1 MIKNISNRI
10 KTGKYIS
17 ILSALLLFMT
27 FLTGLRYYINQ
38 NIFKSFNLGNL
49 GTFGT
54 KLEVSV
60 IVLIFMGLGCILGFG
75 LYYLTRKRIKQR
87 TCVTLYSVSGLFA
100 IIILLIQPYNL
111 QLMLPGVNQQN
122 IAMINCIAI
131 IVFGAV
137 ETLLLSWSLN
147 VHILRLSQNITSID
161 LIYLV
166 CIVVIATLTALLCVG
181 YGISFAICVAVYAS
195 VLLGVNILHSFVVD
209 KDAIKQACKI
219 NNITWIVHGCL
230 YALVAVL
237 LLCSY
242 FIVEPMIAIG

>member
-17 ILSALLLFMT
+17 ILSALLLLMT

-49 GTFGT
+49 GAFGT

-60 IVLIFMGLGCILGFG
+60 IVVIFMGLGCILGFG
-75 LYYLTRKRIKQR
+75 LYYLNRKRIKQR
-87 TCVTLYSVSGLFA
+87 TCVTLYSAAGLFA
-100 IIILLIQPYNL
+100 ILILLIQPYNL
-111 QLMLPGVNQQN
+111 QLMFTGVNQQN

-137 ETLLLSWSLN
+137 ETLLLSWALN
-147 VHILRLSQNITSID
+147 VHLVRMSQEYTHTD

-166 CIVVIATLTALLCVG
+166 CAVVVAVVTALLCVG
-181 YGISFAICVAVYAS
+181 YGISFAICTAVYAS
-195 VLLGVNILHSFVVD
+195 ILLGVNIIHSFVVD
-209 KDAIKQACKI
+209 KEAIKQECMTSK
-219 NNITWIVHGCL
+219 ITWIIQGSL
-230 YALVAVL
+230 YVLVIIL

>member
-27 FLTGLRYYINQ
+27 FLTGVRYYINQ

-49 GTFGT
+49 GAFGT

-75 LYYLTRKRIKQR
+75 LYYLTRKRINQR

-111 QLMLPGVNQQN
+111 QLMLPAVNQQN

-137 ETLLLSWSLN
+137 ETLLLSWALN
-147 VHILRLSQNITSID
+147 VHIARLSQNFTRID
-161 LIYLV
+161 LVYFV
-166 CIVVIATLTALLCVG
+166 CVVVIATLTALLCVG

-209 KDAIKQACKI
+209 KDAIKQECKI
-219 NNITWIVHGCL
+219 NNNTWIAHGCL
-230 YALVAVL
+230 YVVAVVL
-237 LLCSY
+237 LLCGY